1 MTSQITPPAPIVLF
15 GGGPAYGLPEVSPY
29 VTKTLVQLKMAGVAY
44 AFEGAI
50 PEDGPKGQIP
60 FIEDAGCRLGDST
73 FIRGHVEAAYGVD
86 LDEGL
91 TPAERATAWAIER
104 MVENQLGWTA
114 AWFRFFDEDSFEKG
128 PAHWFDWAPEPMREE
143 LKADLLAQVG
153 VNLKAV
159 GIGRHAPDE
168 IVQLATRSLWSLAVL
183 LGDKPFMMGE
193 HPTSVDATVFGVLA
207 QILTPYFD
215 SPIRRRAEGFVTLV
229 AYVDRMMAH
238 FFPDHPWT
246 VAVSPRMAA

>member
-1 MTSQITPPAPIVLF
+1 MTIEIAQPAPIVLF

-29 VTKTLVQLKMAGVAY
+29 VTKTLVQLKMAGVDY
-44 AFEGAI
+44 VFEGAI

-128 PAHWFDWAPEPMREE
+128 PAHWFDWAPEPMRER

-153 VNLKAV
+153 IDLKAV

-183 LGDKPFMMGE
+183 LGDKPFMMGD
-193 HPTSVDATVFGVLA
+193 HPTSVDAAVFGVLA

-215 SPIRRRAEGFVTLV
+215 SPIRRRAESFVNLV

-238 FFPDHPWT
+238 FFPEHPWT
-246 VAVSPRMAA
+246 AAVSRRMAA